1 MLVMEIQGHY
11 QNGMIVPHDGVSLPD
26 GTEVTIIV
34 SEQPHRRSETMTDDE
49 RRQYLT
55 ALARIDAV
63 PDENPEDTFS
73 GADHDRVLYG
83 DGS

>member
-1 MLVMEIQGHY
+1 
-11 QNGMIVPHDGVSLPD
+11 MIVPANGLSLPD

-34 SEQPHRRSETMTDDE
+34 HEPAQARSDKMTDE
-49 RRQYLT
+49 QLHRYHE

-63 PDENPEDTFS
+63 PDENPGDTFS

-83 DGS
+83 DPNDLR

>member
-1 MLVMEIQGHY
+1 MEIQGHY
-11 QNGMIVPHDGVSLPD
+11 ENGMIVPHHGLSLPD

-34 SEQPHRRSETMTDDE
+34 PEKSNTVARLMMPEE
-49 RRQYLT
+49 RRRYLE

-63 PDENPEDTFS
+63 PDEKPSDTFS

-83 DGS
+83 EQP

>member
-26 GTEVTIIV
+26 GTEVIIIV
-34 SEQPHRRSETMTDDE
+34 SEQPQKQATMMTDEE
-49 RRQYLT
+49 RSRYLA
-55 ALARIDAV
+55 ALARIDAL
-63 PDENPEDTFS
+63 PDENPDDTFS